1 MIKKVPLPPMLAPSL
16 VAIAAIAIAALLSSC
31 AYTGL
36 PEPRPMLQ
44 PQPPVAEKKPA
55 PESIKAPPPSPLY
68 EWYGNDG
75 YVSRI
80 EVSINEQKARFYSGD
95 KEVGWTTVASGVHRY
110 PTPTGSFA
118 VLEKVRNKKSN
129 LYGRIYDKNGRLVKR
144 NAKMGVDP
152 IPKGGR
158 FQGASM
164 PYFLRLTNDGIG
176 MHAGPIPRPG
186 NRASHGC
193 IRMPKRFALIL
204 YHLVDVG
211 TPVIVEGNG
220 PTYAKYLAKHRRSAP
235 TTVTTT
241 AVVRADPT
249 PTSEAAPATGTP
261 DASAEGTESV
271 TASDGALPAL
281 QPTGIARP
289 VPVTATL
296 VKQSQSTIGV
306 SHNLQE
312 PEAIQSVNPT
322 TDAAHPIAETSVPLL
337 STPLDAAGPTDA
349 AVPST
354 GASGMGAEP
363 AAYPSDSVPPPVPGG
378 TPSPEPTA
386 IESPGSV
393 SSDHDSSV

>member
-1 MIKKVPLPPMLAPSL
+1 MTKKIPLPPMLAPWL
-16 VAIAAIAIAALLSSC
+16 IVIAAIAIAALLSSC
-31 AYTGL
+31 AYTGP
-36 PEPRPMLQ
+36 PEPRSMVE
-44 PQPPVAEKKPA
+44 PQPPVTEKKPA
-55 PESIKAPPPSPLY
+55 PESMKAPPPSRLY
-68 EWYGNDG
+68 EWYGGDG

-118 VLEKVRNKKSN
+118 VLEKVRNKRSN

-158 FQGASM
+158 FRGASM

-211 TPVIVEGNG
+211 TPVVVEGNG
-220 PTYAKYLAKHRRSAP
+220 PTYTKYLARQGRSAP
-235 TTVTTT
+235 KAAAT

-249 PTSEAAPATGTP
+249 PASEAAPATGTP
-261 DASAEGTESV
+261 DVFAAGTETESV
-271 TASDGALPAL
+271 TASDGTPPVL

-289 VPVTATL
+289 VPVTTTL
-296 VKQSQSTIGV
+296 VKESQSTTGV
-306 SHNLQE
+306 SDNSQE
-312 PEAIQSVNPT
+312 PEAIQPVNPT
-322 TDAAHPIAETSVPLL
+322 TGVASPIAETSVPLL
-337 STPLDAAGPTDA
+337 STPLDAAAPTDA
-349 AVPST
+349 AVPSA

-363 AAYPSDSVPPPVPGG
+363 AASPSDSVPPPVPGG
-378 TPSPEPTA
+378 APSPEPAATG
-386 IESPGSV
+386 SPGSV
-393 SSDHDSSV
+393 SSMR